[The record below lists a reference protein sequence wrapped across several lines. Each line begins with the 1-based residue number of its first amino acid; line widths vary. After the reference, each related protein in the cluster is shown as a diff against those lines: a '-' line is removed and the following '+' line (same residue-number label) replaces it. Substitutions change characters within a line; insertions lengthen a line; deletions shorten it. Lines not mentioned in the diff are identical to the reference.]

1 MTTQLLHKKFGP
13 ASFYRAA
20 LAVALPVM
28 AQQLIQSLV
37 SLIDNF
43 MVAGLGD
50 AKMASVNVA
59 NQVNFIFFVL
69 MFTLSGAGGVY
80 MSQYNGAKDKEGMQ
94 QAFRFK
100 AITTLFI
107 STLFLLLCQI
117 FPEHLIGIMT
127 IGNSARD
134 ELIAVGA
141 VYMRTVSW
149 FFIPMALS
157 QSIGSAFREIGR
169 PKAPLVISVCA
180 TLLNTFLNWVLI
192 YGNLGAPR
200 LEVLGAAW
208 ATNIAR
214 AAELIAFMVYV
225 RYKKPAFYVSLF
237 RLLDARWKLF
247 GEILRKSGLMVLS
260 EATWVVSETVL
271 AALYNGRGG
280 AEIVAGMGAG
290 WAIANIFF
298 LIFTG
303 IHVSTGVIVGGAL
316 GGDRLDEARDKARWM
331 QSGSIVAGAFLG
343 LLQMASL
350 LLIPIVFANLTAEAL
365 LVTRGLLVVISIYLP
380 LWSLLNAQFAVS
392 RSGGDMMM
400 GVVVDVGVTYVVFIP
415 GAFALALLTPIGPVL
430 LFAILKLSDF
440 LKFAVAR
447 FWLKKE
453 LWVVNLAKPVDR
465 QSERPTNQRSDQT
478 TAH

>member
-1 MTTQLLHKKFGP
+1 MTLQLQHKKFGP
-13 ASFYRAA
+13 VSFYKAA

-50 AKMASVNVA
+50 AKMAAVNVA

-80 MSQYNGAKDKEGMQ
+80 MSQYNGAKDREGMQ

-100 AITTLFI
+100 AITTL
-107 STLFLLLCQI
+107 SLSLLFLLLCQLL
-117 FPEHLIGIMT
+117 PEQLLGMMT
-127 IGNSARD
+127 IGNTARD
-134 ELIAVGA
+134 EIIATGA

-157 QSIGSAFREIGR
+157 QTIGSAFREIGR
-169 PKAPLVISVCA
+169 PKVPLVISVGA
-180 TLLNTFLNWVLI
+180 TLLNTLLNWVLI

-214 AAELIAFMVYV
+214 LAELMAFIVYI
-225 RYKKPAFYVSLF
+225 RLTRPAFYVPF
-237 RLLDARWKLF
+237 RRLLAARWRLF
-247 GEILRKSGLMVLS
+247 AEILRKSGLMVLS

-280 AEIVAGMGAG
+280 AEVVAGMGAG

-298 LIFTG
+298 LVFTG

-331 QSGSIVAGAFLG
+331 QSGSVIAGAALG

-350 LLIPIVFANLTAEAL
+350 LLIPLVFANLTAAAL
-365 LVTRGLLVVISIYLP
+365 QITRGLLVVIAVYLP

-400 GVVVDVGVTYVVFIP
+400 GVVVDVGVTYLVFIP
-415 GAFALALLTPIGPVL
+415 GAFALALLTPVGPVV

-440 LKFAVAR
+440 LKFGVAR
-447 FWLKKE
+447 HWLRKE
-453 LWVVNLAKPVDR
+453 LWVVNLTKKATAAPVQVD
-465 QSERPTNQRSDQT
+465 
-478 TAH
+478 